1 MIDFTEVFQLKC
13 LKSKNKG
20 HTNFYDC
27 CDLTKKV
34 YLLYLLLTFSF
45 FLSNIGS
52 LFIYMQTIQHSQV
65 LLYVLTTT
73 GSLYSSQKSTTNNIQ
88 LIAQYKQKT
97 TLDHSNSLLRIY
109 DLTLA
114 ADFLLY
120 TDRERRKSWKVII
133 YHVRPNNCGCA
144 SDLSTTTTIYQMTQ
158 SLMTGLMRILQMR
171 LLIST
176 WCRDL
181 EVGHSISLD
190 TMNTN
195 L

>member
-1 MIDFTEVFQLKC
+1 
-13 LKSKNKG
+13 
-20 HTNFYDC
+20 
-27 CDLTKKV
+27 
-34 YLLYLLLTFSF
+34 
-45 FLSNIGS
+45 
-52 LFIYMQTIQHSQV
+52 MQTIQHSQV

-97 TLDHSNSLLRIY
+97 TSDHSNSLLRIY

-114 ADFLLY
+114 ADFCLH
-120 TDRERRKSWKVII
+120 TDRECRNSWKVII
-133 YHVRPNNCGCA
+133 YHVSPNNCGCA
-144 SDLSTTTTIYQMTQ
+144 SNLSTTIYQMTQ

-181 EVGHSISLD
+181 EVDHYYSISLS
-190 TMNTN
+190 TLWIPIYSTTLLLETNTTTIPQLSN
-195 L
+195 ISKKIPILPWFLKKATFWQL

>member
-1 MIDFTEVFQLKC
+1 
-13 LKSKNKG
+13 
-20 HTNFYDC
+20 
-27 CDLTKKV
+27 
-34 YLLYLLLTFSF
+34 
-45 FLSNIGS
+45 
-52 LFIYMQTIQHSQV
+52 MQTIQHSQV

-133 YHVRPNNCGCA
+133 YHVSPNNCGCA
-144 SDLSTTTTIYQMTQ
+144 SELSTTMYYHYHIPDDPIADDRLNENTSDEITDFYVMSRPRSWPLYLSWHYEYQF
-158 SLMTGLMRILQMR
+158 IVPHY
-171 LLIST
+171 
-176 WCRDL
+176 D
-181 EVGHSISLD
+181 
-190 TMNTN
+190 
-195 L
+195 

>member
-1 MIDFTEVFQLKC
+1 MIEFNLQVTTYTCISNSFVHDPIQSSLCMARLFSFIY
-13 LKSKNKG
+13 KSGQQYNLQ
-20 HTNFYDC
+20 Y
-27 CDLTKKV
+27 LLPI
-34 YLLYLLLTFSF
+34 LLYLLLV

-97 TLDHSNSLLRIY
+97 TSDHSNSLLRIY

-120 TDRERRKSWKVII
+120 TDRVRRNS
-133 YHVRPNNCGCA
+133 
-144 SDLSTTTTIYQMTQ
+144 
-158 SLMTGLMRILQMR
+158 
-171 LLIST
+171 
-176 WCRDL
+176 
-181 EVGHSISLD
+181 
-190 TMNTN
+190 
-195 L
+195 

>member
-1 MIDFTEVFQLKC
+1 
-13 LKSKNKG
+13 
-20 HTNFYDC
+20 
-27 CDLTKKV
+27 
-34 YLLYLLLTFSF
+34 
-45 FLSNIGS
+45 
-52 LFIYMQTIQHSQV
+52 MQTIQHSQV

-97 TLDHSNSLLRIY
+97 TSDHSNSLLRIY

-114 ADFLLY
+114 ADFRLH
-120 TDRERRKSWKVII
+120 TDRARRNSWKVII
-133 YHVRPNNCGCA
+133 YHVSPNNCGCA
-144 SDLSTTTTIYQMTQ
+144 SNLSTTTTIYQMTQ

-181 EVGHSISLD
+181 EVDHYYSISID

>member
-1 MIDFTEVFQLKC
+1 MLQ
-13 LKSKNKG
+13 N
-20 HTNFYDC
+20 
-27 CDLTKKV
+27 
-34 YLLYLLLTFSF
+34 LL
-45 FLSNIGS
+45 
-52 LFIYMQTIQHSQV
+52 MTIQHSQV

-97 TLDHSNSLLRIY
+97 TSDHSNSLLRIY

-114 ADFLLY
+114 ADLRLH
-120 TDRERRKSWKVII
+120 TDRARRNSWKVII
-133 YHVRPNNCGCA
+133 YHVSPNNCGCA
-144 SDLSTTTTIYQMTQ
+144 SNLSTTTTIYQMTQ

-181 EVGHSISLD
+181 EVDHYYSISLD

>member
-1 MIDFTEVFQLKC
+1 MTVVIWRKKC
-13 LKSKNKG
+13 IYY
-20 HTNFYDC
+20 TY
-27 CDLTKKV
+27 
-34 YLLYLLLTFSF
+34 YLLLVF
-45 FLSNIGS
+45 FCLTLDLFLFTCRPSNTPKYY
-52 LFIYMQTIQHSQV
+52 YMYLPPQV
-65 LLYVLTTT
+65 LSTLHK
-73 GSLYSSQKSTTNNIQ
+73 KSTTNNIQ

-120 TDRERRKSWKVII
+120 TDRERRNSWKVII